1 MYTETFQY
9 LFNNSLKF
17 LLFSES
23 KLFTNNSLSTNIQQI
38 TLKWNNSLPLKAV
51 KKKEKKKTFTKDIFE
66 REVVEK
72 VFHTRNY

>member
-23 KLFTNNSLSTNIQQI
+23 KLFTNNSLSTYIQQI
-38 TLKWNNSLPLKAV
+38 TLKWNNSFPLKAV